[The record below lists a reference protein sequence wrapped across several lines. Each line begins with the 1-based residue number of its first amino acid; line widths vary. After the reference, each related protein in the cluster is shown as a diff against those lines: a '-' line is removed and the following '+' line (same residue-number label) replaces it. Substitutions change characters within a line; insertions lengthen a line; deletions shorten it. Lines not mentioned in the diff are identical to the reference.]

1 MVRVSSK
8 EQEQEGYSLQAQER
22 FLSDYCERV
31 GLGAVKSF
39 HISET
44 ASKVDQRK
52 TFNETM
58 VYLKKHQILHFVC
71 EKVDR
76 LLRNFKDTVMVEE
89 WLEGN
94 DTRRLHCPK
103 NSLVLHKNSSS
114 QDKFVWGMHVV
125 VAKNYTDNLSEEVR
139 KGQLEKIRQGW
150 FPAAPP
156 PGYENV
162 LDGGKR
168 VQRVVPT
175 VAPLVVEMFKLAK
188 TKRFTVKSLAREMTK
203 RGLLIDGKPIKGDR
217 VFRMLHNPYYVGVIR
232 WNGKQYPGSHE
243 PIVPVELFEQ
253 VQRTLSRSATQIQHY
268 RKHHPLFQGFVTC
281 AACDGL
287 LVWETAKGYWYG
299 KCPKPR
305 SCSRRRF
312 VRQEVI
318 EEQLA
323 GALSRLKAPRPR
335 LTTWLKN
342 ELEAG
347 LRSQLSL
354 QEAAAE
360 GLKQEGARIQAKL
373 TILYDDRLEG
383 RINAGEYDLKAVSL
397 HAQQADLARQLRS
410 LEAEDTSYLETA
422 FSFVEMTQR
431 AADEF
436 AKSTD
441 GERKRELISEL
452 FDKLILNGEQ
462 LQPHY
467 NRRAAW
473 LLTEI
478 LPITGSGNDKF
489 GQSDSGSRETK
500 KAPVGASRYSW
511 RAVANSIRTLFD
523 Q

>member
-22 FLSDYCERV
+22 FLRDYCERS
-31 GLGAVKSF
+31 GLKAVKPF

-89 WLEGN
+89 WLEGD

-139 KGQLEKIRQGW
+139 KGQLEKLRQGW

-168 VQRVVPT
+168 VQRVVPG

-243 PIVPVELFEQ
+243 PIVSVELFEQ
-253 VQRTLSRSATQIQHY
+253 VQRVLSRSTHEIQRY
-268 RKHHPLFQGFVTC
+268 RMHHPLFQGLVTC
-281 AACDGL
+281 SACQGL
-287 LVWETAKGYWYG
+287 LVWESQKGYWYG

-305 SCSRRRF
+305 ACSRRRF
-312 VRQEVI
+312 VRQEVV
-318 EEQLA
+318 EQQVA
-323 GALSRLKAPRPR
+323 CALGRLQAPRPR
-335 LTTWLKN
+335 LTAWLKN

-360 GLKQEGARIQAKL
+360 GLKQEEDRIRSKL
-373 TILYDDRLEG
+373 TVLYDDRLEG

-397 HAQQADLARQLRS
+397 HAQQADLARQLKS
-410 LEAEDTSYLETA
+410 LEAEDTSYLDTA

-436 AKSTD
+436 THSTD
-441 GERKRELISEL
+441 GERKRELMTEL
-452 FDKLILNGEQ
+452 FDKLSLDGEL
-462 LQPHY
+462 LQPQY
-467 NRRAAW
+467 NPRATW
-473 LLTEI
+473 ILTEI
-478 LPITGSGNDKF
+478 LPKVGSGNDTFERGDFCSVK
-489 GQSDSGSRETK
+489 TK
-500 KAPVGASRYSW
+500 KAPRRASHSSW
-511 RAVANSIRTLFD
+511 REIANSIRTLFD